1 MLEDIARRFGLVA
14 LLVAL
19 SLVVLF
25 SENGIL
31 DYLHLK
37 KEMKIMDTS
46 IVKLQKENLALKGK
60 IDRLQKDD
68 RYLEDIA
75 RERFGFIREG
85 EKVYRIEK

>member
-1 MLEDIARRFGLVA
+1 MLEDIARRYGLA
-14 LLVAL
+14 AFLIAL

-31 DYLHLK
+31 DYIHLNRQ
-37 KEMKIMDTS
+37 IGAIDVS
-46 IVKLQKENLALKGK
+46 IAKLQNENVVLKGE

-68 RYLEDIA
+68 RYLEDVA
-75 RERFGFIREG
+75 RKRFGFIKEG

>member
-1 MLEDIARRFGLVA
+1 MVA

-25 SENGIL
+25 SANGLL

-37 KEMKIMDTS
+37 RRMQVMDTS
-46 IVKLQKENLALKGK
+46 ISTLSKENLALKGE

-68 RYLEDIA
+68 RYLEDVA
-75 RERFGFIREG
+75 RKRFGFIREG

>member
-25 SENGIL
+25 SENGLL

-37 KEMKIMDTS
+37 KRMTAMDTS
-46 IVKLQKENLALKGK
+46 ISALHKENVVLKGE

-68 RYLEDIA
+68 RYLEDVA
-75 RERFGFIREG
+75 RKRFGFIREG

>member
-1 MLEDIARRFGLVA
+1 MLEDMARRFGLVA

-19 SLVVLF
+19 SLVILF

-31 DYLHLK
+31 DYLH
-37 KEMKIMDTS
+37 MKRRMKAMDVSTS
-46 IVKLQKENLALKGK
+46 MLQKENLALRGE

-68 RYLEDIA
+68 RYLEDVA
-75 RERFGFIREG
+75 RKKFGFIREG